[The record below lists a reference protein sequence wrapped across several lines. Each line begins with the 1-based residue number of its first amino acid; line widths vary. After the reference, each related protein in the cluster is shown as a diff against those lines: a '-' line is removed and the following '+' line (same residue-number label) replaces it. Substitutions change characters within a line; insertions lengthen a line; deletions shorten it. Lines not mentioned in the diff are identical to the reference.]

1 MSTIKFVNL
10 GETDASNLN
19 FHSPIIYN
27 SESLISSMS
36 YSGSADKIKES
47 TTFTDSFKKKLI
59 GIQGMVSLG
68 STNGMLRNV
77 HIYSRNAIR
86 LDGVE
91 RLCYLQ
97 QEDNKLI
104 VSEYSGNRGAKYSA
118 LYRILTDELYK
129 AGFIDIQGKFKLS
142 EADITKFVEVVNFVI
157 DQRETNSYDL
167 IAIQDVDV
175 VVIEKKRYYYFKAY
189 WRPKSSTCQSSSEVS
204 EENVILINNVDQSL
218 KDIIEYLKNCNDIRK
233 LDELKVKIDK
243 LSDIILGRIKHIEEV
258 DKLSSEL

>member
-1 MSTIKFVNL
+1 MSNIKFVNL
-10 GETDASNLN
+10 GETNASNLD
-19 FHSPIIYN
+19 FHNPIVYS

-36 YSGSADKIKES
+36 YSGSADKINES
-47 TTFTDSFKKKLI
+47 TTLTESFKKKLI

-77 HIYSRNAIR
+77 HVYSRNAVR

-118 LYRILTDELYK
+118 LYRILTDELHN
-129 AGFIDIQGKFKLS
+129 AGFIDIQGKFKIN
-142 EADITKFVEVVNFVI
+142 ETDISKFVEVVNFVI
-157 DQRETNSYDL
+157 NQREANSYDL
-167 IAIQDVDV
+167 VATQDVDV
-175 VVIEKKRYYYFKAY
+175 VVIEKKRYHYFKAY
-189 WRPKSSTCQSSSEVS
+189 WMPKVIARQSSTEVS
-204 EENVILINNVDQSL
+204 EENATPVNNVDQSL
-218 KDIIEYLKNCNDIRK
+218 KDIVDYLKKCNDRDK
-233 LDELKVKIDK
+233 LNELKTKVDK
-243 LSDIILGRIKHIEEV
+243 LSDIILGRIKNIEEF